1 MKSLKDVLISAGG
14 IDKYFEDKVP
24 VNLWR
29 AKNFGAKESI
39 FGMVE
44 QKVIRNNG
52 KFRPADITIY
62 KKMEQIGF
70 P

>member
-14 IDKYFEDKVP
+14 IDRYFEDKVP
-24 VNLWR
+24 VNLWH

-44 QKVIRNNG
+44 
-52 KFRPADITIY
+52 
-62 KKMEQIGF
+62 
-70 P
+70 